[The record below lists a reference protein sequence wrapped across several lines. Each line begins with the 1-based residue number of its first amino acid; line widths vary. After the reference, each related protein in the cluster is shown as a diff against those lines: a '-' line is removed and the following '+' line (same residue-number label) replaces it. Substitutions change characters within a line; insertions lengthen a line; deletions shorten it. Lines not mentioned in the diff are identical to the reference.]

1 MISGLALAE
10 LRHRPGRAALLL
22 LGYALGVA
30 VMVVL
35 LSVGEAMLTQAR
47 DEALLG
53 GGDLIIVPRGISPE
67 MLRSGGTSSL
77 FLGLDQA
84 RFIQRQVLESPRGR
98 QEKGIAAASPLLD
111 GHLVRI
117 SRPGGT
123 TFQAIATGEIP
134 GRAAATG
141 GAPQLLS
148 GSWRDS
154 DADRRWVDPTAEE
167 LYHEI
172 DAFHFPYGTAI
183 GDSTWAEWHY
193 FNVTLDDDRWIYLS
207 YMTGGRVGTPG
218 EWGGQLLLTIRSA
231 DGRHESISETF
242 ADSLVHFDTTSADVQ
257 IGPRNIV
264 QQRDG
269 RYHIQAS
276 IEGGEIDLVVTP
288 SPNRIF
294 PPSELGSGD
303 LVSGYVVPALG
314 GTASGRICLPM
325 ATPVICE
332 EIHEARAYHD
342 HNWGV
347 WRDVS
352 WDWGAAFD
360 GTTSLLYG
368 AVHPPDES
376 DPGIFAYLVDVDGVV
391 GVYRAGAVT
400 RIGEIPIS
408 IGDAVVST
416 PAALRFADL
425 RRGLEVEIEI
435 TDRHVTDMERA
446 IAPYFIQMRGTAVVR
461 RAGWPEQRLQGYF
474 ETYSD

>member
-1 MISGLALAE
+1 MISGLVLAE

-53 GGDLIIVPRGISPE
+53 GGDLIIVPRGVSPE

-84 RFIQRQVLESPRGR
+84 RFIQRQVLESPRGQR
-98 QEKGIAAASPLLD
+98 EKGIAAASPLLD
-111 GHLVRI
+111 GHLVQL
-117 SRPGGT
+117 SDSDGT

-141 GAPQLLS
+141 GAPELIR
-148 GSWRDS
+148 GSWEDS
-154 DADRRWVDPTAEE
+154 DSDRRWVSPTADE

-172 DAFHFPYGTAI
+172 DAFHYPYGAAV

-193 FNVTLDDDRWIYLS
+193 FNVTLDEERWIYLS
-207 YMTGGRVGTPG
+207 YMVGGRVGIPA
-218 EWGGQLLLTIRSA
+218 EWGGQLLLTVRSA
-231 DGRHESISETF
+231 DGRHTSISETF
-242 ADSLVHFDTTSADVQ
+242 GDSLVRIDTTSADLAV
-257 IGPRNIV
+257 GPLNTVR
-264 QQRDG
+264 QQDG
-269 RYHIQAS
+269 QYHIQAS
-276 IEGGEIDLVVTP
+276 IEGGEIDLVVQP
-288 SPNRIF
+288 APNRIF

-314 GTASGRICLPM
+314 GTARGRICLRM
-325 ATPVICE
+325 VSPVICE
-332 EIHEARAYHD
+332 EVREARAYHD

-368 AVHPPDES
+368 AVHPPDGS
-376 DPGIFAYLVDVDGVV
+376 DPGIFAYLVDNDGVV
-391 GVYRAGAVT
+391 GVFRAEEVTRSGAVHVAV
-400 RIGEIPIS
+400 GETT
-408 IGDAVVST
+408 VST
-416 PAALRFADL
+416 PAALRFEDA
-425 RRGLEVEIEI
+425 RRGLEVEIDI
-435 TDRHVTDMERA
+435 TDRHVTDMDRE
-446 IAPYFIQMRGTAVVR
+446 IARYFVQMRGIATVR
-461 RAGWPEQRLQGYF
+461 RAGSPLQRLEGSF
-474 ETYSD
+474 ETFID